1 MSANVLRFERRFDRG
16 YALDPDAV
24 AAAITPRT
32 RLVILSSPHNPT
44 GAVVTREALEA
55 VGQIARRHGALVL
68 VDEVYLDAT
77 IATASGPAGA
87 AANMLPAARLD
98 DVFVSTSSLT
108 KSYGLTGLRCG
119 WILSSPALAE
129 RLQRTRDVV
138 DGTGPIVTE
147 RLGVLAF
154 EHLDRLIG
162 RARALLD
169 TNGRLVRRFLHG
181 RSELE
186 WVDPAGGTVMF
197 PRLRGVADTSAFA
210 ARLMDE
216 RGTAIVPGRFFEA
229 PAHFRLGF
237 GGTTETLKAGLDA
250 LGGALDQPARQD

>member
-1 MSANVLRFERRFDRG
+1 
-16 YALDPDAV
+16 
-24 AAAITPRT
+24 
-32 RLVILSSPHNPT
+32 
-44 GAVVTREALEA
+44 
-55 VGQIARRHGALVL
+55 
-68 VDEVYLDAT
+68 
-77 IATASGPAGA
+77 
-87 AANMLPAARLD
+87 
-98 DVFVSTSSLT
+98 
-108 KSYGLTGLRCG
+108 
-119 WILSSPALAE
+119 
-129 RLQRTRDVV
+129 V